1 MRAAAKR
8 TETMT
13 KAAHNPPAL
22 RIGFVLAKRFT
33 LSALALFVDTLRL
46 AADHEDGSRKI
57 RCDWDVLSPSRGFAT
72 SSCGVQVAST
82 VELIDPHKYTYIV
95 VVGGLLDVE
104 EPLDGVTR
112 HYLRRA
118 AEAGTGL
125 VGLCTGSF
133 LLAEAG
139 LLENHTACV
148 SWLHH
153 KEFARRFPRIE
164 VTSEQIF
171 NLDDRL
177 ATCAG
182 GSASADLAAALVR
195 RHIGENAERNATE
208 ILQIPHRRE
217 ATDAQARKPLGIAV
231 GDRRV
236 HQALLLVEQH
246 LEDVLPVSAI
256 ATLVGLSRRQLE
268 RLFFECL
275 GAPPSALYLRLRLE
289 SARRMIADDPKRPL
303 IDIAL
308 ANGFSGPSHFSIRF
322 RARFGISPTEARRL
336 DGLRDVRRTG

>member
-1 MRAAAKR
+1 MI
-8 TETMT
+8 
-13 KAAHNPPAL
+13 KAAQNAPAL

-33 LSALALFVDTLRL
+33 LSAMALFVDTLRL
-46 AADHEDGSRKI
+46 AADQDDGSRKI
-57 RCDWDVLSPSRGFAT
+57 RCDWDVLSHGRGFVT
-72 SSCGVQVAST
+72 SSCGVQVASNA
-82 VELIDPHKYTYIV
+82 ELIDPRKYTHIV
-95 VVGGLLDVE
+95 VVGGLLKVE
-104 EPLDGVTR
+104 EPLDAAMTN
-112 HYLRRA
+112 YLRKA
-118 AEAGTGL
+118 AQTGVGL

-139 LLENHTACV
+139 LLKNHTACV

-153 KEFARRFPRIE
+153 KEFTRRFPHLK

-195 RHIGENAERNATE
+195 RHIGESAERNATE
-208 ILQIPHRRE
+208 ILQISHRRE
-217 ATDAQARKPLGIAV
+217 ATDAQARKPLGIEV

-236 HQALLLVEQH
+236 HQTLLLMEQH
-246 LEDVLPVSAI
+246 MEDVLPVGAL
-256 ATLVGLSRRQLE
+256 ATLIGLSRRQLE
-268 RLFFECL
+268 RLFLECL
-275 GAPPSALYLRLRLE
+275 EASPSAIYLRLRLE
-289 SARRMIADDPKRPL
+289 SARRMMVDEPKRPL

-322 RARFGISPTEARRL
+322 RAHFAISPTEARHL
-336 DGLRDVRRTG
+336 DSLGKMKSQTQ

>member
-1 MRAAAKR
+1 MS
-8 TETMT
+8 
-13 KAAHNPPAL
+13 KAGHNPPAL

-33 LSALALFVDTLRL
+33 LSAMALFVDTLRL
-46 AADHEDGSRKI
+46 AADTEDGSRKI
-57 RCDWDVLSPSRGFAT
+57 RCDWDVLSQTRGFVT

-82 VELIDPHKYTYIV
+82 TELIDPRKYTHIV

-104 EPLDGVTR
+104 EPLDAAMQA
-112 HYLRRA
+112 YLRKA
-118 AEAGTGL
+118 AKAGVGL

-139 LLENHTACV
+139 LLGGHTACV

-153 KEFARRFPRIE
+153 KAFTQRFSHLT

-171 NLDDRL
+171 NLGDKL

-195 RHIGENAERNATE
+195 RHIGESAERNATE
-208 ILQIPHRRE
+208 ILQISHRRE
-217 ATDAQARKPLGIAV
+217 ATEAQARKPLGIEV

-236 HQALLLVEQH
+236 HQTLLLMEQH
-246 LEDVLPVSAI
+246 MEDVLPIS
-256 ATLVGLSRRQLE
+256 TLSTLIGLSRRQLE
-268 RLFFECL
+268 RLFLEGL
-275 GAPPSALYLRLRLE
+275 GTSPSAIYLRLRLE

-308 ANGFSGPSHFSIRF
+308 ATGFSGPSNFSIRF
-322 RARFGISPTEARRL
+322 RAHFGITPTEARQPKI
-336 DGLRDVRRTG
+336 TGRVGISR